1 MKGADMKKAMLG
13 FIAAAMSL
21 MATTANAAEG
31 DIRSIDPCDQYGYV
45 IPNGSMAQPYTAGQT
60 AYFRIRL
67 ENLNSRESWND
78 RTKSNPWLL
87 EHSIYGTGDAAA
99 LAWQS
104 NPPKV
109 GVYVSGQL
117 RGATVV
123 SVAPPSDKG
132 WYTDIVCSYTVQP
145 GDLALPMV
153 LADSSGNKV
162 GDTSSAA
169 AYYLDTIPRS
179 SAWSLVAYE
188 RDSVDWG
195 TVVTTKVCNL
205 SFGNSNF
212 FGMENATLPE
222 TAEWKKD
229 YSLSVAGLYLKSVDF
244 ASSEYSVAEGR
255 TEKVSVSIV
264 GGVNTNGNGTVYAMV
279 EDGGAVALA
288 EDSVQTKTF
297 EVIEGGVTNDVS
309 FQIAK
314 VTIPSG
320 EDVSSFSFKVKGL
333 AQGGSNTVYLTTT
346 EGFSYG
352 PSGDLITNFVTA
364 VVKCVAP
371 PPPYISVTLDDK
383 ASTTVT
389 SGPDFAN
396 YAAKL
401 TVTLSEA
408 HSSDVTVDI
417 VPSMRSG
424 SGTDPLGKYIG
435 ISTYSENG
443 FSHSKT
449 SVEFTAAEMASGTL
463 SKNLYVYVLGA
474 DDDTDSIDKGIEF
487 MPKNVA
493 IYNDNLSATLYI
505 QKSTPVIVSPVDGTE
520 YPSVNGGV
528 DTMFTIKVSD
538 DYMNSR
544 GEYTIEW
551 LRDGV
556 GESVSGLSGTPDSRG
571 EIPVKLKYNA
581 AGTYHT
587 KFRVINSSGTPSE
600 WRNITVVVKE
610 PKSMWIETADGATR
624 GRCGED
630 AEVLSLNF
638 RLSEAYD
645 ESSDPIFAFLVPQN
659 AASSNY
665 VDCLAIESGVAI
677 FPGDTGTMDPV
688 DLTILDGNKET
699 GSLSYAIEL
708 HESNDLSS
716 KKIEKYVSK
725 TFYLTITNTPPKIN
739 AVLMGADS
747 LYENGGRFRSTA
759 SVRSAKTF
767 SLEIDDVELDLE
779 SAEPVNWVW
788 TFNSADG
795 RNPRK
800 YEGTSPLN
808 AITTNITFA
817 LPGIYTGSVKIQDKD
832 MGSKYGEVFN
842 FEVEVRDQP
851 SINIAFEGGNN
862 TFNETDAQA
871 SFMVQLTDPATSDIK
886 VELEVTNDAGSG
898 VLEVGSLVLDFVS
911 GETNK
916 VVRIVELDGTPLTKS
931 NSGCFTVKAKVVT
944 ETLNED
950 NVKWSEVYQ
959 SGDAYIYV
967 VNEAPQ
973 VLLPI
978 NNGLTNHVAV
988 NVPVPIKWN
997 VTDVP
1002 GDLKTG
1008 LDIEWQVEDK
1018 FYTFHE
1024 PTGVFTNI
1032 FTTGGTKTITMTV
1045 LDKDGDRSEPV
1056 YLIYEVSPAKIVNAY
1071 PSGPCS
1077 GSKPY
1082 SSAVN
1087 RGMGRIYGQNALPI
1101 VTGFAHKYSYGAT
1114 ESDAT
1119 FFAYGYKSGQI
1130 DDGTLLD
1137 VFGNGGKDIAIGSS
1151 GNSFAAGEDPVNCF
1165 TYTDDR
1171 DSFFYAWVHSVME
1184 GSSSEGG
1191 GDSSETTKIEL
1202 NPENPANRYFE
1213 PSITISLPG
1222 EKLGDSTASSYA
1234 SSKVWAYFSRELYK
1248 EDNMGDINADG
1259 IPDFYATMKWV
1270 SDEGGSKTIAEA
1282 ETGTEISSDS
1292 EEGSE
1297 STEAIDLTIVRD
1309 HNSDGDFLPMAF
1321 SSANPLDPAV
1331 RDWGPGVKKFD
1342 ARLEIRGLH
1351 EGLNYPGV
1359 SEYHLSEA
1367 ETYALFA
1374 DCATNGV
1381 ALTGTYEENYAV
1393 ATNWA
1398 KSVGWTPEAIDR
1410 TTGSRLNPLASDTD
1424 GDGFDDGWEYYFWYH
1439 AKIGAVVN
1447 GRWAR
1452 LEGRR
1457 FDPTSPTLYTRITP
1471 EEIAVAFDPH
1481 VASYS
1486 GDFDNDGLTDFEEY
1500 VLGTNPICFDLGGD
1514 GIPELYKV
1522 MNGINPA
1529 SPFYNEGNPDR
1540 DFMAR
1545 CEYDADTFTVFTF
1558 DNGDM
1563 FALPSKTAPSAK
1575 VVADEEKKASVWKV
1589 EFVSK
1594 EVAYFATLPAV
1605 IPGTAEG
1612 SLLLAGDATGNLS
1625 VTFDETEYLGQTKT
1639 FVAGTPIKSVA
1650 TNDVEMSPAVLDAEG
1665 FAWTDPD
1672 THQAS
1677 RTKSA
1682 LPLFN
1687 YGGDGVTLVPCT
1699 TNVTT
1704 FALAPAGV
1712 GATPL
1717 VKVETGKKLT
1727 LIHYQVLCQYGFDP
1741 RTAWNIDDYGFVDQR
1756 WCKLD
1761 SAEEDTLGQT
1771 GLATRTA
1778 PYTTRDEFLVSQYRM
1793 QMRKIGE
1800 DGVRSA
1806 TESIL
1811 NDGGVYFGYAGA
1823 ATITYLWD
1831 MTTYPNLPVSFIRNW
1846 YDSRSEISP
1855 FENSTNATIIAYW
1868 EYLEQEHEVHGADT
1882 DYDGIPDGWE
1892 LYVNANPND
1901 NLDAKARDGW
1911 AKDGDNLN
1919 VLEEYAGVDSCNA
1932 YTNRYSVSD
1941 PNVIVYPEVTTITK
1955 HNPGKTLNWWNKF
1968 FPTNPYDLDTDGDGI
1983 QDHVE
1988 GKGWSTDF
1996 YVGNH
2001 LYGTQSATFIY
2012 GTDETFEKYADDGST
2027 TCFRGGGLNP
2037 CTVDTDGDLLP
2048 DAWEAQF
2055 AGIVFKDGET
2065 KVALLN
2071 KDKQILAAADGK
2083 QGKLSATGCE
2093 IRGGM
2098 DGTFKGDACYD
2109 FDHDGLVNCQE
2120 YLVQSLRHL
2129 RYDDGLTPLMGID
2142 PGKKQFINFIKFSSW
2157 DGDAFHKR
2165 CLEAGFRGLGTW
2177 QFAELGYF
2185 TRPLHEWD
2193 MLWQDKSGQN
2203 KCKNYDDPGYRVMLP
2218 PVWYLADGTRLR
2230 LWHSGVRHYASTD
2243 PRRWDSD
2250 EDGMDDFWELFHGLN
2265 PLLGSAADPL
2275 ENGEYDWPNTRYDVI
2290 GNASGGNINSWFN
2303 FWTDWKLGEQP
2314 EFDALRYPWM
2324 MGTMECDADGDGLRN
2339 DEESIKVNVAKPQ
2352 NTHTDPTPLWMTDSK
2367 GAASVTAQYYDPD
2380 PYVSAQYTGSN
2391 IDPYP
2396 DIYNYPWT
2404 DMTLRYRLAAF
2415 GMGGRNPIWMF
2426 SFEENEGYD
2435 TDHDFRTDARE
2446 LSHDGIN
2453 MASDPKNH
2461 TDLDRRQALYF
2472 PGNESAAV
2480 SYGGEFRRSPSTEPD
2495 LLKQFTVECWVMADA
2510 ETPKNKTIIERVCN
2524 YGSSTLINNQ
2534 SVIKANFRIGT
2545 DGNGRLF
2552 GEFEGTTAN
2561 ASSVRVTTP
2570 NELQP
2575 NTWTHVAFRFDGKA
2589 AYLHIDGELVPVAS
2603 ADGLGLIPANGIDG
2617 IQQEY
2622 DTTVTEFVGYRALPC
2637 ATVLGA
2643 SVVGTAGFSL
2653 SEATTWADY
2662 GKYFKG
2668 WIDEVRI
2675 WDGARTPT
2683 QINSDYMKRYTMD
2696 YIKQLRSNESST
2708 GIYDMWVKGAT
2719 RSGEGSFVLPAE
2731 LLQHYNF
2738 TSLPGAVDGGN
2749 VITEPNAFK
2758 DNVLR
2763 NLRRPNGGNLD
2774 RFAKVGWW
2782 SGLQVKST
2790 VYTSDWIVPWI
2801 GNTVAHMPSLDGSS
2815 PDSQY
2820 WSASIAGVNM
2830 ATVEGFASYDYPNQA
2845 MPYSQYVFRNE
2856 RNNRHNLLRAVEL
2869 GGSTT
2874 NTVTDLSKTS
2884 YKQYEFQLRSEFV
2897 GTSDLVPIG
2906 GAFAKRTTSFWDG
2919 QGAMDAWTETG
2930 KDSDGDGIPDWVPDG
2945 ITAEDYL
2952 RALANGLVLTNVFD
2966 AAGNV
2971 ISSVVA
2977 TNAAY
2982 ELIADFN
2989 GDGIRDWW
2997 QNMHGLSASALEDAD
3012 KDGLADF
3019 AEYVASEMFFTN
3031 REDRISPKYPKT
3043 NGIEFDYFRQFGK
3056 LYLGEMLSDHDF
3068 MEDHLEREWSG
3079 IGALPSYYDAHLDS
3093 DENGWSNWADIR
3105 AKYDM
3110 GFEITGT
3117 EYVRSNLV
3125 YQSFTCYGEYQE
3137 HLAKVLDDS
3146 LGYQLVETE
3155 FNIAGEGHWFDD
3167 REAGRELLDG
3177 DEWYQQQVWHDDAYG
3192 TGYIKYYMFYPV
3204 YAKAHLYKTHPV
3216 PEVEMTVRYNGTA
3229 SVANMP
3235 LTVQVYS
3242 DKSLSQCD
3250 ATFSVQNGGNRNVN
3264 TITLKHAVSGYL
3276 REGKN
3281 TFVVSVGAASNVTVA
3296 AASIMG
3302 VVRNV
3307 DVGWKKAKFDVELT
3321 ETSPICQRIEIPAG
3335 STNDMGKVYV
3345 YRYSIDDVVTPPS
3358 SLDYGPVVVKDL
3370 GLRTSMHEGDF
3381 LSAADFDLDWSE
3393 FESKVLNDS
3402 TVRAAELP
3410 VNKVVYRVYRKEV
3423 DLQREVE
3430 KTNTNKMAFVEIVR
3444 EFGDSH
3450 ATAVPVSPGE
3460 DHTIYYGGQPTFRWK
3475 AEGDRPDTYTAFA
3488 IKVLDASGE
3497 VWNSGT
3503 QMLPP
3508 KNSNG
3513 EYVWT
3518 APLYAGDQTSLG
3530 KVFGSLANYRWAVT
3544 MYNSKFQDD
3553 SWSDERSFRVNIYGE
3568 NEPNNAGY
3576 HALDVDVKYF
3586 GPGVFDVASSKVEGK
3601 IRVEAFTSPD
3611 FSGVPAGRTF
3621 ITNLASVTDS
3631 VHVRNV
3637 RIAGLAA
3644 GTYYVRAYIDSDG
3657 DFKRSAWE
3665 SWGYACNRGD
3675 TETGAIYAPTG
3686 FKVGDGIAAPLV
3698 SLYVEDAD
3706 VDQDALPDVWE
3717 YDEAEGAED
3726 FLLKNGPM
3734 ENANDGYIAVNPEL
3748 VSDITRV
3755 AAVNGA
3761 GGMLS
3766 LAASGYM
3773 PSAMAA
3779 MMLGVDSVE
3788 PEIEDGTLGITAFSL
3803 EGDTVKLTVG
3813 AKADDPLA
3821 GSVFVRNNKV
3831 TAKVAVFHATKLE
3844 EGFAELKTV
3853 DVTFDIE
3860 DGTISHTEY
3869 ISLKAI
3875 LGDEVDLSKGFF
3887 KVELR

>member
-1 MKGADMKKAMLG
+1 MKKAMLG
-13 FIAAAMSL
+13 FIASAMSL
-21 MATTANAAEG
+21 LATTAQAYDGVG

-45 IPNGSMAQPYTAGQT
+45 IGNGSMAQPYTAGQT

-67 ENLNSRESWND
+67 ENVNSRESWE
-78 RTKSNPWLL
+78 TKDTSKLSNPWCFQYTGIGVDSAL
-87 EHSIYGTGDAAA
+87 EWAI
-99 LAWQS
+99 

-123 SVAPPSDKG
+123 SALSPADKA
-132 WYTDIVCSYTVQP
+132 WYTDILCSYTVRP
-145 GDLALPMV
+145 GDLALPMT
-153 LADSSGNKV
+153 LANQAGKEM
-162 GDTSSAA
+162 GDGSASE
-169 AYYLDTIPRS
+169 YYLDTIPRS
-179 SAWSLVAYE
+179 GVWRLMAYE
-188 RDSVDWG
+188 RESASTWD
-195 TVVTTKVCNL
+195 TVVATKTCTFKYGETQFFNANASAASEMTEWTT
-205 SFGNSNF
+205 
-212 FGMENATLPE
+212 
-222 TAEWKKD
+222 D
-229 YSLSVAGLYLKSVDF
+229 YALKQAGLYIKSVDF
-244 ASSEYSVAEGR
+244 AASEYSVGEGR
-255 TEKVSVSIV
+255 TERVNVAIV
-264 GGVNTNGNGTVYAMV
+264 GGVNTNGNGTVYAMIK
-279 EDGGAVALA
+279 DGDAVALA
-288 EDSVQTKTF
+288 EDSV
-297 EVIEGGVTNDVS
+297 EVVTVAEDPNGDTDVAY
-309 FQIAK
+309 QVAK

-320 EDVSSFSFKVKGL
+320 EDVDSFSFKVRGVT
-333 AQGGSNTVYLTTT
+333 QGAESIVYLSTTKS
-346 EGFSYG
+346 FAYG
-352 PSGDLITNFVTA
+352 DSHDLVTNFVTA

-371 PPPYISVTLDDK
+371 PPPYIAVTLDDK
-383 ASTTVT
+383 ASLTVS
-389 SGPDFAN
+389 SGPDFSN

-417 VPSMRSG
+417 EPSMRSG
-424 SGTDPLGKYIG
+424 SGTPPLGKYIG
-435 ISTYSENG
+435 MSTYSENG
-443 FSHSKT
+443 FSHTTT
-449 SVEFTAAEMASGTL
+449 SIKFTAAEMASGTL

-493 IYNDNLSATLYI
+493 IYNDNLSAILYI
-505 QKSTPVIVSPVDGTE
+505 QKSTPMIVSPADGTE

-538 DYMNSR
+538 DYMNSK
-544 GEYTIEW
+544 GVYTIEW

-556 GESVSGLSGTPDSRG
+556 GEPVSGLSGTPDSKG

-600 WRNITVVVKE
+600 WKNITVVVKE
-610 PKSMWIETADGATR
+610 PKSMWIETADGATL

-645 ESSDPIFAFLVPQN
+645 DSSDPIFAFLVPQN

-677 FPGDTGTMDPV
+677 FPGDAGTMDPV
-688 DLTILDGNKET
+688 DLTILDGNKDT

-708 HESNDLSS
+708 HEQNDLSS
-716 KKIEKYVSK
+716 KTIEKYVSK
-725 TFYLTITNTPPKIN
+725 TFYLKITNTPPRIN

-779 SAEPVNWVW
+779 STELVNWVW
-788 TFNSADG
+788 TFNSSDG

-800 YEGTSPLN
+800 YEGKSPLN
-808 AITTNITFA
+808 SITTNITFA
-817 LPGIYTGSVKIQDKD
+817 LSGIYTGSVKIQDKD

-851 SINIAFEGGNN
+851 SINIAFEGNNN
-862 TFNETDAQA
+862 TFAETDAMTGKA
-871 SFMVQLTDPATSDIK
+871 FFNVQLTDPATSDIK
-886 VELEVTNDAGSG
+886 VQLEITNNGGDG
-898 VLEVGSLVLDFVS
+898 VLEVGSTVLDFTS

-916 VVRIVELDGTPLTKS
+916 VVRITDLDGTPLTRS
-931 NSGCFTVKAKVVT
+931 NSGCFTVKAKVIT
-944 ETLNED
+944 DTLNED

-959 SGDAYIYV
+959 QGDAYIYI

-973 VLLPI
+973 VLLPFDNGRT
-978 NNGLTNHVAV
+978 NNVAV
-988 NVPVPIKWN
+988 NVPVQIKWS

-1002 GDLKTG
+1002 EDLLTG
-1008 LDIEWQVEDK
+1008 LDIEWEVEGK

-1024 PTGVFTNI
+1024 ATGVFTNI
-1032 FTTGGTKTITMTV
+1032 FTTGGTKTITMTAM
-1045 LDKDGDRSEPV
+1045 DKDGDRSEPI
-1056 YLIYEVSPAKIVNAY
+1056 YILYEVTPAKIVNAY

-1082 SSAVN
+1082 SAAVN
-1087 RGMGRIYGQNALPI
+1087 MGMGRICGLNALPI

-1119 FFAYGYKSGQI
+1119 FVAYGYKSGQI
-1130 DDGTLLD
+1130 DDGTLKD
-1137 VFGNGGKDIAIGSS
+1137 VFGNSGKDIAIGSS
-1151 GNSFAAGEDPVNCF
+1151 GNSFSVGEDPVNCF
-1165 TYTDDR
+1165 TYADDL
-1171 DSFFYAWVHSVME
+1171 DSFFYAWVYSVTE
-1184 GSSSEGG
+1184 SSSSNGGGSSGG
-1191 GDSSETTKIEL
+1191 GSTETTKVEL

-1270 SDEGGSKTIAEA
+1270 SDLGGSKTIAEA
-1282 ETGTEISSDS
+1282 ETGTESASES

-1297 STEAIDLTIVRD
+1297 STVAIDLTIVRD

-1321 SSANPLDPAV
+1321 SSANPLNPEIK
-1331 RDWGPGVKKFD
+1331 DWGPGVRKFD

-1374 DCATNGV
+1374 DCATSGV
-1381 ALTGTYEENYAV
+1381 ALTGTYEENYVA

-1398 KSVGWTPEAIDR
+1398 KSTGWTPEAIDK
-1410 TTGSRLNPLASDTD
+1410 TTGSRLNPLAADTD

-1439 AKIGAVVN
+1439 AKVGAVVN
-1447 GRWAR
+1447 GKWAR

-1457 FDPTSPTLYTRITP
+1457 FDPTSPTLYTRISP
-1471 EEIAVAFDPH
+1471 EEIVAAFDPH
-1481 VASYS
+1481 VARYS
-1486 GDFDNDGLTDFEEY
+1486 GDLDNDGLTDFEEY
-1500 VLGTNPICFDLGGD
+1500 VLGTNPVCFDLNGD
-1514 GIPELYKV
+1514 SVPELYKV

-1545 CEYDADTFTVFTF
+1545 CEYDGDTFTVFTF

-1563 FALPSKTAPSAK
+1563 FALPTKTSPSAK
-1575 VVADEEKKASVWKV
+1575 VIADEERKASVWKV

-1605 IPGTAEG
+1605 IPGATEG
-1612 SLLLAGDATGNLS
+1612 SLLLASDATGNLS
-1625 VTFDETEYLGQTKT
+1625 VTFDAAEYLGQTKT
-1639 FVAGTPIKSVA
+1639 FVAGTPVKSVA
-1650 TNDVEMSPAVLDAEG
+1650 TEAVEMSPAVLDAEG

-1672 THQAS
+1672 TIQAS
-1677 RTKSA
+1677 RTKNA

-1699 TNVTT
+1699 TDVTT
-1704 FALAPAGV
+1704 YALAPADV
-1712 GATPL
+1712 GAASL
-1717 VKVETGKKLT
+1717 IKVETDKKIT

-1741 RTAWNIDDYGFVDQR
+1741 RTAWNIDDFGFVDQR
-1756 WCKLD
+1756 WRKLD
-1761 SAEEDTLGQT
+1761 SIEEDTLGQA

-1778 PYTTRDEFLVSQYRM
+1778 PYTTRDEFLVSQYRRE
-1793 QMRKIGE
+1793 MRNIGE

-1811 NDGGVYFGYAGA
+1811 NGGYLEYAGSA
-1823 ATITYLWD
+1823 DITYLQS
-1831 MTTYPNLPVSFIRNW
+1831 MTTYPNLPVSFIRAW
-1846 YDSRSEISP
+1846 YATRQQISP
-1855 FENSTNATIIAYW
+1855 FENSTNDTIIAYW

-1919 VLEEYAGVDSCNA
+1919 ILEEYVGVDSCNA
-1932 YTNRYSVSD
+1932 YTNKYSVSD
-1941 PNVIVYPEVTTITK
+1941 PNVIVYPEVTTITRN
-1955 HNPGKTLNWWNKF
+1955 NPGKTMNWWNKF
-1968 FPTNPYDLDTDGDGI
+1968 FPTNPYDQDTDGDGI
-1983 QDHVE
+1983 NDHTE

-2001 LYGTQSATFIY
+2001 WYGTQSATFIY
-2012 GTDETFEKYADDGST
+2012 GTDEKFAKYAEDGAT

-2055 AGIVFKDGET
+2055 AGILFTDGET

-2071 KDKQILAAADGK
+2071 KDKQILASADGK
-2083 QGKLSATGCE
+2083 QGNLSATGCE

-2098 DGTFKGDACYD
+2098 DGTFSGDACYD

-2129 RYDDGLTPLMGID
+2129 RYDDCLTPLMGID
-2142 PGKKQFINFIKFSSW
+2142 PGKKQFVNFIKFSAW
-2157 DGDAFHKR
+2157 DGEAFHKR
-2165 CLEAGFRGLGTW
+2165 CLENGFPGLGTW

-2185 TRPLHEWD
+2185 TRPPHEWD
-2193 MLWQDKSGQN
+2193 MLWQNKSGQN
-2203 KCKNYDDPGYRVMLP
+2203 QCKNYDDPGYRVMLP
-2218 PVWYLADGTRLR
+2218 PIWYCADGSKLR
-2230 LWHSGVRHYASTD
+2230 LWHGGVRHYASTD

-2250 EDGMDDFWELFHGLN
+2250 EDGMDDFWEIFHGLN

-2290 GNASGGNINSWFN
+2290 GNSSGGNVNAWFN
-2303 FWTDWKLGEQP
+2303 HWTDWKLGACP
-2314 EFDALRYPWM
+2314 EFDALKYPWM

-2339 DEESIKVNVAKPQ
+2339 DEESIKVNLAKPQ

-2380 PYVSAQYTGSN
+2380 PYVSELYTGSN

-2396 DIYNYPWT
+2396 DIYNYPWK

-2435 TDHDFRTDARE
+2435 TDHDFRTDAKE

-2510 ETPKNKTIIERVCN
+2510 EIPLNKTILERVCN
-2524 YGSSTLINNQ
+2524 YGASTLINNQ
-2534 SVIKANFRIGT
+2534 PVIKANFRIGT
-2545 DGNGRLF
+2545 DGSGRLF

-2561 ASSVRVTTP
+2561 APSVRVTAP

-2575 NTWTHVAFRFDGKA
+2575 NKWTHVAFRFDGST
-2589 AYLHIDGELVPVAS
+2589 AYLHIDGNLVPVAS

-2622 DTTVTEFVGYRALPC
+2622 DQSVIEFVGYRALPC

-2643 SVVGTAGFSL
+2643 SIVGTAGFSL
-2653 SEATTWADY
+2653 SDATTWDNY

-2668 WIDEVRI
+2668 WVDEVRI
-2675 WDGARTPT
+2675 WDGARTPV
-2683 QINSDYMKRYTMD
+2683 QINSDYAKRYTMD
-2696 YIKQLRSNESST
+2696 YIKHLRSNEDST
-2708 GIYDMWVKGAT
+2708 GVYDMWAGGAT
-2719 RSGEGSFVLPAE
+2719 RSGKESLALPAE

-2738 TSLPGAVDGGN
+2738 TSLPGAVDGAD

-2801 GNTVAHMPSLDGSS
+2801 GNTVAHMPPLDGSS

-2820 WSASIAGVNM
+2820 WSTSIAGVNL

-2856 RNNRHNLLRAVEL
+2856 RNNRYNLLSAVEL

-2874 NTVTDLSKTS
+2874 NVATDLSKTIF
-2884 YKQYEFQLRSEFV
+2884 KKWEFQLRSEFV

-2906 GAFAKRTTSFWDG
+2906 GAFAKRAASFWDG
-2919 QGAMDAWTETG
+2919 QGAMDVWTETG
-2930 KDSDGDGIPDWVPDG
+2930 KDSDGDGIPDWADANDGDMATEEEKRAYLGALVDGLLPDG
-2945 ITAEDYL
+2945 TTD
-2952 RALANGLVLTNVFD
+2952 
-2966 AAGNV
+2966 
-2971 ISSVVA
+2971 S
-2977 TNAAY
+2977 AY
-2982 ELIADFN
+2982 VSKADVN
-2989 GDGIRDWW
+2989 NDGISDWW
-2997 QNMHGLSASALEDAD
+2997 QNMQGLSSSAGDD
-3012 KDGLADF
+3012 TDNDGLADF
-3019 AEYVASEMFFTN
+3019 AEYLVSEVFFTN
-3031 REDRISPKYPKT
+3031 VVSNPKLPKS
-3043 NGIEFDYFRQFGK
+3043 NGEELDYFLRPEGSR
-3056 LYLGEMLSDHDF
+3056 LYLGEMFTDHDHI
-3068 MEDHLEREWSG
+3068 EDCFERDWSE
-3079 IGALPSYYDAHLDS
+3079 IGAVPQYYDAHTDV

-3105 AKYDM
+3105 AKHDM
-3110 GFEITGT
+3110 GFAIGKTEQVKTNVIIKSYVCYT
-3117 EYVRSNLV
+3117 EYEQQV
-3125 YQSFTCYGEYQE
+3125 EYLLNRPVDE
-3137 HLAKVLDDS
+3137 E
-3146 LGYQLVETE
+3146 LVECDFVIE
-3155 FNIAGEGHWFDD
+3155 DLGHWDT
-3167 REAGRELLDG
+3167 
-3177 DEWYQQQVWHDDAYG
+3177 DESHEWPVWHDDFYG
-3192 TGYIKYYMFYPV
+3192 VGYIKWYKLTPV
-3204 YAKAHLYKTHPV
+3204 YAKTYAYNGHPI
-3216 PEVEMTVRYNGTA
+3216 PTVELTIRYNGKQDLTSRPI
-3229 SVANMP
+3229 SVRA
-3235 LTVQVYS
+3235 YS
-3242 DKSLSQCD
+3242 DDALTMCD
-3250 ATFSVQNGGNRNVN
+3250 AEFVFPSGTMRDVN
-3264 TITLKHAVSGYL
+3264 TYTLIGATEGYL

-3281 TFVVSVGAASNVTVA
+3281 TFVVSVGAASNVTA
-3296 AASIMG
+3296 TAGSIMG

-3307 DVGWKKAKFDVELT
+3307 DVGWSKVKFEVELT
-3321 ETSPICQRIEIPAG
+3321 ENTPVCQRSALPAI
-3335 STNDMGKVYV
+3335 STNGTSMAYV
-3345 YRYSIDDVVTPPS
+3345 YRYSVDGIAPMAS
-3358 SLDYGPVVVKDL
+3358 MDYGPILVKDF
-3370 GLRTSMHEGDF
+3370 GARGYFHEGDL
-3381 LSAADFDLDWSE
+3381 LSDTGYDLDWDG
-3393 FESKVLNDS
+3393 FESAILDNITVSFND
-3402 TVRAAELP
+3402 LP
-3410 VNKVVYRVYRKEV
+3410 VTNVVYRVYPCMV
-3423 DLQREVE
+3423 DIDSEAIS
-3430 KTNTNKMAFVEIVR
+3430 TNATPYVEIVR
-3444 EFGDSH
+3444 EFG
-3450 ATAVPVSPGE
+3450 AERAKAVPVAPGE
-3460 DHTIYYGGQPTFRWK
+3460 DSTIYYGGQPTFRWK
-3475 AEGDRPDTYTAFA
+3475 VEGDRPDTYTAFA
-3488 IKVLDASGE
+3488 IKVTDASGE

-3513 EYVWT
+3513 EYAWT
-3518 APLYAGDQTSLG
+3518 APLYVGDQTLLG
-3530 KVFGSLANYRWAVT
+3530 KVFGSRANYKWSVI
-3544 MYNSKFQDD
+3544 MYNAKYQGNDD
-3553 SWSDERSFRVNIYGE
+3553 IDWSDERNFRVNIYGE
-3568 NEPNNAGY
+3568 KEPNNAGFY
-3576 HALDVDVKYF
+3576 ALDIDVKYF
-3586 GPGVFDVASSKVEGK
+3586 GPGAFDADVGAVNGK

-3611 FSGVPAGRTF
+3611 FSGMPAGRAF
-3621 ITNLASVTDS
+3621 ITNLASVTASD
-3631 VHVRNV
+3631 HVRNV

-3644 GTYYVRAYIDSDG
+3644 GKYYVRAYIDTDG
-3657 DFKRSAWE
+3657 DFCRSVWE
-3665 SWGYACNRGD
+3665 SWGYACDRGG
-3675 TETGAIYAPTG
+3675 TETGAIYAPAG
-3686 FKVGDGIAAPLV
+3686 FEVGDGIATPLA

-3717 YDEAEGAED
+3717 YDEWLKNKAGYDVED
-3726 FLLKNGPM
+3726 FLLKQGPM
-3734 ENANDGYIAVNPEL
+3734 ENVNDGYIAVNPEL
-3748 VSDITRV
+3748 VADILR
-3755 AAVNGA
+3755 AVSANG
-3761 GGMLS
+3761 GSSMMS

-3788 PEIEDGTLGITAFSL
+3788 PEIEEGTLGITAFSL
-3803 EGDTVKLTVG
+3803 DGDTVKLTVG

-3821 GSVFVRNNKV
+3821 GSVFVSDGKV
-3831 TAKVAVFHATKLE
+3831 TATVVVLHATSLA
-3844 EGFAELKTV
+3844 EGFAELKSV

-3860 DGTISHTEY
+3860 EGAVSHTES
-3869 ISLKAI
+3869 ISLKDI
-3875 LGDEVDLSKGFF
+3875 LGEDVDLSKGFF
-3887 KVELR
+3887 KVELK